1 MNYYVD
7 ENLDPDFAED
17 EEIYTDLNL
26 EEEEDYFTV
35 ITEDHHGL
43 DDSKSAKDDVE
54 DAPPK
59 RPTKEAEPE
68 PAPAPSPT
76 KPVASKP
83 TPTKSTYMQLDIVF
97 AIFLVQRIV

>member
-1 MNYYVD
+1 VNYYVD

-35 ITEDHHGL
+35 IADDHHSIH
-43 DDSKSAKDDVE
+43 DDSKSAKDEVE

-68 PAPAPSPT
+68 PAPSPT
-76 KPVASKP
+76 KTVAPKP
-83 TPTKSTYMQLDIVF
+83 TPTKSAFMQMDLLSAFFSVE
-97 AIFLVQRIV
+97 RIV